1 MKLISIVTACYNE
14 EENINEI
21 YLQVKKVFEEL
32 RKYKYEHI
40 FIDNCSKDKTVEIL
54 KKIAKKDKNVK
65 IIINTRNFGHTRS
78 PYYGLLQA
86 YGDAVISIVADLQDP
101 PKLIFKFLKKWEEG
115 YRIAVGVK
123 TQSKENIFLKLIRK
137 SFYKLINKISDV
149 ELLENFTG
157 FGLYDKKV
165 IDILRKLKDPY
176 PYFRGIICDIGY
188 EIAII
193 EYIQPTR
200 FKGKTK
206 NNFFTL
212 YDMAITGIISYSKYI
227 LRLIT
232 IIGFCLSG
240 LSLMVALFYTVYKLI
255 FWNNFSVG
263 IAPLIIG
270 IFFFSSIQLFL
281 IGFIGEYISLIQIK
295 IQNRPLVIEKERI
308 NFEPPNKKK
317 VNATFTD

>member
-14 EENINEI
+14 EENIEEI

-65 IIINTRNFGHTRS
+65 IILNTRNFGQIRS
-78 PYYGLLQA
+78 GYWVLLQSS
-86 YGDAVISIVADLQDP
+86 GDATISIVADLQDP
-101 PKLIFKFLKKWEEG
+101 PQMIFDFIKKWEEN
-115 YRIAVGVK
+115 YKIVVGVK
-123 TQSKENIFLKLIRK
+123 VQTKENYFMK
-137 SFYKLINKISDV
+137 SVRRLFYKFINTMSET
-149 ELLENFTG
+149 ELLENYTG

-193 EYIQPTR
+193 EYVQPTR

-227 LRLIT
+227 LRLVT

-240 LSLMVALFYTVYKLI
+240 LSLLVALFYTVYKLI

-263 IAPLIIG
+263 LAPLIIG
-270 IFFFSSIQLFL
+270 LFFFSSIQLFL